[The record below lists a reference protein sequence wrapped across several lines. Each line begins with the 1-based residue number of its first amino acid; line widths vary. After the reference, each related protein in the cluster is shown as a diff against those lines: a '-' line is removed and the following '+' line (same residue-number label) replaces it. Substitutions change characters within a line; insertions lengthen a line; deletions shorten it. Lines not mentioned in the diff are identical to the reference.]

1 MNCTI
6 LSDSRIPFCLVFFVF
21 VFFNFKTEPLPFT
34 DYITWIIY
42 ISFKQRKGGETHSM
56 KISPCL
62 KNVIGLQRYFT
73 RVATI
78 TVSIAGLD
86 QVFLK
91 LKNILMQILAYIK
104 LKRVSPLVRRKCR

>member
-1 MNCTI
+1 M
-6 LSDSRIPFCLVFFVF
+6 
-21 VFFNFKTEPLPFT
+21 
-34 DYITWIIY
+34 
-42 ISFKQRKGGETHSM
+42 HSM
-56 KISPCL
+56 KIPPCL
-62 KNVIGLQRYFT
+62 KTVIGLQRYFT

-104 LKRVSPLVRRKCR
+104 LKRVSPSVRRKSR

>member
-1 MNCTI
+1 M
-6 LSDSRIPFCLVFFVF
+6 
-21 VFFNFKTEPLPFT
+21 
-34 DYITWIIY
+34 
-42 ISFKQRKGGETHSM
+42 HSM

-62 KNVIGLQRYFT
+62 KTVIGLQRYFT

-91 LKNILMQILAYIK
+91 LKNILTQILAYIK
-104 LKRVSPLVRRKCR
+104 LKRVSPSVRRKSR